1 MSDMILNSIYDKQ
14 LIEHEKQVILA
25 EVEHVNGDPMEFV
38 LENGHFTAFRD
49 HVMGQPILGNL
60 RSIPKLGAEDL
71 FNFVQNN
78 YVGCRIVVVGV
89 GEVEH
94 NELVEEAEK
103 RLGGLPE
110 HSDQIIGEE

>member
-1 MSDMILNSIYDKQ
+1 M
-14 LIEHEKQVILA
+14 
-25 EVEHVNGDPMEFV
+25 
-38 LENGHFTAFRD
+38 
-49 HVMGQPILGNL
+49 
-60 RSIPKLGAEDL
+60 
-71 FNFVQNN
+71 
-78 YVGCRIVVVGV
+78 VVGV